1 MKTNNIIP
9 TLIFAAIILL
19 SVTAC
24 TSKTS
29 LETIDKL
36 LETDRSYSTL
46 SANKGM
52 NSAFISMFDS
62 AGVKLQTNHI
72 PIVGL
77 EKIKAFLQSE
87 NDSGFILTWEPLS
100 AKIAN
105 SGEIGFTYGTYKIT
119 NVSADS
125 IMGEGTYVTIW
136 GKNSSGQWK
145 ALLDTG
151 NSGFG
156 TEQE

>member
-1 MKTNNIIP
+1 MKSINTIP
-9 TLIFAAIILL
+9 IFIFAAIILL
-19 SVTAC
+19 KITAC
-24 TSKTS
+24 TNKTS
-29 LETIDKL
+29 VENSDIL

-87 NDSGFILTWEPLS
+87 SDSGFILTWEPMS
-100 AKIAN
+100 AKVAA
-105 SGEIGFTYGTYKIT
+105 SGDMGYTYGTYKIT

-136 GKNSSGQWK
+136 GKNRDGQWK

-151 NSGFG
+151 NSGLG